1 MKDLRIKYVIETSY
15 EDSTWWVGYSIGA
28 IHSIALIQA
37 ENKLEAINETIAIY
51 DTLSDKKDLEECSD
65 LLKELIL
72 ECNASDNDMLYVEN
86 DDISKEKIDQLQ
98 KEVSNL
104 GLENYVDFY
113 TEDETPIIIYGGIA
127 TEFKY

>member
-51 DTLSDKKDLEECSD
+51 DTLSDKKDLKECSD
-65 LLKELIL
+65 LLQTLIL
-72 ECNASDNDMLYVEN
+72 ECNASDNDMLYVSC
-86 DDISKEKIDQLQ
+86 ISEESINELQ
-98 KEVSNL
+98 KEVLKL
-104 GLENYVDFY
+104 GLENYVEFY
-113 TEDETPIIIYGGIA
+113 AEDETPIIIYGGIA